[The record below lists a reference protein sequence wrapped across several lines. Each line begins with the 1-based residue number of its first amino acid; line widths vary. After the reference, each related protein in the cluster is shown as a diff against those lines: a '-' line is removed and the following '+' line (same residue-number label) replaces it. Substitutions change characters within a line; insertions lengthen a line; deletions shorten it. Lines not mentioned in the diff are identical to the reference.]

1 MTANDVCSML
11 VVYALFDRVLQYP
24 RLFITNFKQVYH
36 EIFLFRNIYFA
47 VLTSG

>member
-11 VVYALFDRVLQYP
+11 AVCTLSDLVLQYP
-24 RLFITNFKQVYH
+24 NLFITNFKQVYY

-47 VLTSG
+47 FLTSG